1 MVNILVTGGYG
12 FIGSAF
18 IRQCLDTES
27 CNILNIDSMTYAAN
41 KFNLR
46 GYEESENYSFLELD
60 ICDLLSIQE
69 VIRDFRPTWIVNFA
83 AESHVD
89 NSISSPE
96 TFIKTNIDGVL
107 SLLKAS
113 TSYFESIDNDKE
125 FRFLHISTDE
135 VFGDLKKDL
144 PPAKEETAYN
154 PSSPYS
160 ASKASSD
167 HLVQAW
173 ARTYGLPVLL
183 TNCSNNYGP
192 NQHKEK
198 FIPKIIYNSLNGLE
212 IPVYDKGENIRDWI
226 YVEDHVSCLIKILK
240 HSEPF
245 QRYNIGAS
253 NQLSNLA
260 ILDIIL
266 DSIESLSKK
275 KHLRDLMVYVTD
287 RPGHDFRYAIDSSK
301 AQNDL
306 GWSPSDNHMNLF
318 YETVKWY
325 LDNQEF
331 YVN

>member
-1 MVNILVTGGYG
+1 MLNILVTGGYG

-18 IRQCLDTES
+18 IKQCLDTEN

-46 GYEESENYSFLELD
+46 GYEELENYNFLELD
-60 ICDLLSIQE
+60 ICETLSIQE
-69 VIRDFRPTWIVNFA
+69 AISDFRPTWIVNFA

-89 NSISSPE
+89 NSISSPD

-113 TSYFESIDNDKE
+113 SSYFESIRKDKE
-125 FRFLHISTDE
+125 FRLLHISTDE

-192 NQHKEK
+192 NQHVEK
-198 FIPKIIYNSLNGLE
+198 FIPKIIHNSLNGLE

-240 HSEPF
+240 KSKPF
-245 QRYNIGAS
+245 QRYNIGAN
-253 NQLSNLA
+253 NQLSNLDV
-260 ILDIIL
+260 LDIVL
-266 DSIESLSKK
+266 ACIESQSEKK
-275 KHLRDLMVYVTD
+275 NLKDLIRFVQD

-301 AQNDL
+301 AIKNL
-306 GWSPSDNHMNLF
+306 GWIPSKEDQYLF
-318 YETVKWY
+318 AETVKWY
-325 LDNQEF
+325 LNNEEF
-331 YVN
+331 YE

>member
-41 KFNLR
+41 KYNLR
-46 GYEESENYSFLELD
+46 GYEELENYSFLELD

-69 VIRDFRPTWIVNFA
+69 AIKDFRPTWIVNFA

-96 TFIKTNIDGVL
+96 TFMKTNIDGVL

-113 TSYFESIDNDKE
+113 TSYFESIGKDKE
-125 FRFLHISTDE
+125 FRLLHISTDE
-135 VFGDLKKDL
+135 VFGDLEKDL

-198 FIPKIIYNSLNGLE
+198 FIPKIINNSLNGIE
-212 IPVYDKGENIRDWI
+212 IPVYDKGKNIRDWI
-226 YVEDHVSCLIKILK
+226 YVEDHVSCLIKVLK
-240 HSEPF
+240 NSEPF
-245 QRYNIGAS
+245 QRYNIGAN
-253 NQLSNLA
+253 NQLSNLD

-266 DSIESLSKK
+266 ESIESQTLKK
-275 KHLRDLMVYVTD
+275 NLKDLIVFVRD

-301 AQNDL
+301 AIENL
-306 GWSPSDNHMNLF
+306 GWIPSNNDKYLF
-318 YETVKWY
+318 NETVKWY
-325 LDNQEF
+325 LNNAEF
-331 YVN
+331 YE